1 VYHWKRDVHAT
12 GTIGGS
18 IAPTVLPNGA
28 SVKRLAFVLMFFLL
42 VAASASADGV
52 PSLVSG
58 PVPDGSNFDFNYML
72 SFSGNERLDPTAT
85 SGVTCPGLGGKLVQC
100 TPAGSFVTIY
110 DIQGFVSASSGASGW
125 ATFMQL
131 NGLTPSTING
141 ASIDD
146 PTLVN
151 VTFMYTG
158 PVVLG
163 PFDVTGF
170 QIISSLNG
178 LQDGVFT
185 SQTTNNT
192 PSGSNGTTIQTA
204 GSVRVPSGPSPTPMP
219 EPASILLL
227 GAGLIG
233 IAAKARPKR
242 RR

>member
-1 VYHWKRDVHAT
+1 
-12 GTIGGS
+12 
-18 IAPTVLPNGA
+18 
-28 SVKRLAFVLMFFLL
+28 VKRLIFVLAFSLL
-42 VAASASADGV
+42 VGASARADGI

-58 PVPDGSNFDFNYML
+58 PIADGSNFDFNYML
-72 SFSGNERLDPTAT
+72 SFSASERLDPTAT
-85 SGVTCPGLGGKLVQC
+85 SGVACPGLGGKLVQC
-100 TPAGSFVTIY
+100 NPAGTFVTIY
-110 DIQGFVSASSGASGW
+110 DIQGFVSASAGASGFV
-125 ATFMQL
+125 TSMQL

-163 PFDVTGF
+163 PVDVTGF

-178 LQDGVFT
+178 IQNGVFT
-185 SQTTNNT
+185 SQTTNDL
-192 PSGSNGTTIQTA
+192 PGGSNGTTIQTV
-204 GSVRVPSGPSPTPMP
+204 GSVSVPSGPGPTPAP

-233 IAAKARPKR
+233 IGATARRKTRP
-242 RR
+242 